1 MAAGKAGERE
11 RLREL
16 ARGFIERGERAQA
29 IAVLEQALA
38 SAQDGDPADPA
49 AMTLLGRAHDL
60 RGEYAQAADAY
71 GQALAAE
78 PGDPVLWRLTGIAQR
93 RAGRPRDALASL
105 ERSLEAEPGQAFA
118 HYHRALA
125 LKALDQREAAQ
136 AALQAASALR
146 PGDVYIRAAL
156 DSLEAVGTQTAAGD
170 MRVGLHMNKPFHN
183 ALLRPLFDRVRA
195 DHPALLTAD
204 AVELCDFAPD
214 IVVVCDSQPRTLRPT
229 LPEARFVYIR
239 HGMISKN
246 HGLRIGRFA
255 DYVCAS
261 SPEMREQ
268 FIAAGMAAE
277 RVWITGFVQTD
288 PLFAPETTAPPIEL
302 PAGARCVLFA
312 PTYNPSLSAAPLV
325 GPDARQRICAARND
339 VTLVIKPHPTSFEQ
353 SPDWIDGW
361 RRAVAGDPRV
371 HLVDDPAADAAPWL
385 RLADVLVSD
394 VSSVAFQF
402 LALDRPIVLVTNPAA
417 RNDTTHYD
425 PEGIEW
431 GWRDMADEVRD
442 VENLADAVAR
452 ALDGSDRFAGRR
464 AGYRARLFGT
474 LTDGRSAERIVERI
488 DALGAI
494 PS

>member
-1 MAAGKAGERE
+1 MAVSKASERD

-16 ARGFIERGERAQA
+16 ARSLIEQGDRAQA
-29 IAVLEQALA
+29 ITVLEQALA
-38 SAQDGDPADPA
+38 SARDGDPVDSA
-49 AMTLLGRAHDL
+49 ALTLLGRAHDL
-60 RGEYAQAADAY
+60 HGEYAKAADAY
-71 GQALAAE
+71 SEALAAA

-105 ERSLEAEPGQAFA
+105 ERSLELEPGQAFA
-118 HYHRALA
+118 HYHRALS

-136 AALQAASALR
+136 AALQAAAALR
-146 PGDVYIRAAL
+146 PGDVFIGAAL
-156 DSLEAVGTQTAAGD
+156 ESLDAAGALTAGD
-170 MRVGLHMNKPFHN
+170 GMRIGLHMNKPFHD
-183 ALLRPLFDRVRA
+183 ALLHPLFDRLRA
-195 DHPALLTAD
+195 DHPVLLTAD

-214 IVVVCDSQPRTLRPT
+214 VVVVCDSQPRTLRPT

-246 HGLRIGRFA
+246 HGLKIGRFA

-268 FIAAGMAAE
+268 FIAAGVATE

-288 PLFAPETTAPPIEL
+288 PLFAPETTASPIEL
-302 PAGARCVLFA
+302 ASGTRCVLFA
-312 PTYNPSLSAAPLV
+312 PTYNPTLSAAALV
-325 GPDARQRICAARND
+325 GPEVRRRICAARND
-339 VTLVIKPHPTSFEQ
+339 MVLVIKPHPTSFER

-361 RRAVAGDPRV
+361 RRAAAGESQV
-371 HLVDDPAADAAPWL
+371 HLVDDPAADVAPWL

-394 VSSVAFQF
+394 VSSVAFQY

-417 RNDTTHYD
+417 NEDPAHYD

-431 GWRDMADEVRD
+431 TWRDMAEEVRE
-442 VENLADAVAR
+442 VEHLADAVAR
-452 ALDGSDRFAGRR
+452 ALDGPDRFAEQR
-464 AGYRARLFGT
+464 AGYRERLFGT

-488 DALGAI
+488 DALGAA